1 MARTA
6 TEVRHVIQRVALVSP
21 YALSVFG
28 GVQEQVL
35 AMSRE
40 LTRRDVE
47 VLVLAPDHHDH
58 GSYESPARIARFGRR
73 LSMPANGSRAPLT
86 LSPRAAR
93 TARRAINEFSPDVV
107 HYHEP
112 FAPLLGWAALHAHE
126 YPSVATFHRNGAGP
140 ALSLTRPLLRTLAH
154 GIDVATAVSDAAAT
168 TIARAV
174 GISPVVL
181 FNGFETDRF
190 TESLRVRDA
199 DVVLVY
205 VGRLEERK
213 GVKVAIS
220 AVRSHNDRGAE
231 QWRLVIIGDGPERTR
246 LQAQAGH
253 DDSIIFEGAL
263 ADAAKRAWLRRANA
277 LLAPSLRGES
287 FGLTLLEAMAS
298 ETAVVASD
306 IEGYRDAAGSNATL
320 FRAGDA
326 SDLERAVSEALRG
339 ETEQGLALAREHA
352 QRWSMSSLV
361 NAYFDLYSQ
370 AAGIFQ
376 QAR

>member
-1 MARTA
+1 
-6 TEVRHVIQRVALVSP
+6 VIERVALVSP

-40 LTRRDVE
+40 LGRRGVE
-47 VLVLAPDHHDH
+47 VLVLAPDRDDH
-58 GSYESPARIARFGRR
+58 ATYDSPAVIARFGRR

-86 LSPRAAR
+86 LSPGAAKAAR
-93 TARRAINEFSPDVV
+93 RSLNEFSPDVV
-107 HYHEP
+107 HFHEP

-126 YPSVATFHRNGAGP
+126 YPSVATFHRHGAGP
-140 ALSLTRPLLRTLAH
+140 ALSLTRPLLRNLAR

-168 TIARAV
+168 TISRAV

-190 TESLRVRDA
+190 TASPRERGA
-199 DVVLVY
+199 DVVLVC

-220 AVRSHNDRGAE
+220 AVRSHNDRGDS
-231 QWRLVIIGDGPERTR
+231 QWRLVVIGDGPERTR
-246 LQAQAGH
+246 LEALAGH
-253 DDSIIFEGAL
+253 DDSILFEGAL
-263 ADAAKRAWLRRANA
+263 ADGAKRAWLRRANA
-277 LLAPSLRGES
+277 LLAPALRGES

-306 IEGYRDAAGSNATL
+306 IEGYRDAAGSCATL

-326 SDLERAVSEALRG
+326 DDLERAVSEALRT
-339 ETEQGLALAREHA
+339 ETEHGLARAREHA
-352 QRWSMSSLV
+352 QRWSMARLV
-361 NAYFDLYSQ
+361 DAYFDLYSH
-370 AAGIFQ
+370 AAGIFR

>member
-1 MARTA
+1 
-6 TEVRHVIQRVALVSP
+6 
-21 YALSVFG
+21 
-28 GVQEQVL
+28 
-35 AMSRE
+35 
-40 LTRRDVE
+40 
-47 VLVLAPDHHDH
+47 
-58 GSYESPARIARFGRR
+58 
-73 LSMPANGSRAPLT
+73 
-86 LSPRAAR
+86 
-93 TARRAINEFSPDVV
+93 
-107 HYHEP
+107 
-112 FAPLLGWAALHAHE
+112 
-126 YPSVATFHRNGAGP
+126 
-140 ALSLTRPLLRTLAH
+140 
-154 GIDVATAVSDAAAT
+154 
-168 TIARAV
+168 
-174 GISPVVL
+174 
-181 FNGFETDRF
+181 
-190 TESLRVRDA
+190 
-199 DVVLVY
+199 VVLVY

-361 NAYFDLYSQ
+361 NAYFDFYSQ